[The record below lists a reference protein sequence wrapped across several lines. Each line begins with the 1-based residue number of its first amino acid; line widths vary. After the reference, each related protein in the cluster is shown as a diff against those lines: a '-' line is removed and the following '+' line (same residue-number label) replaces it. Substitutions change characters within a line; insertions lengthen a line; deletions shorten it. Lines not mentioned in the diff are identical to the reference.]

1 MSETGIIKRVW
12 SEDVRRQAYDLWAG
26 PAQQNVSE
34 AARQL
39 SEIVGETVGQT
50 TVHSWSV
57 TDRWKDRQ
65 AVEQL
70 AAVPVLMDQYVA
82 RLWVA
87 VPNAIY
93 TISAIA
99 SGELSAASNAQH
111 VDLDR
116 RLRAATF
123 IVDKAQALL
132 LKQADR
138 TQRTGGRRQAAVAVD
153 LKSMTQE
160 QLRTYEAE
168 LNRDR

>member
-12 SEDVRRQAYDLWAG
+12 SDEVRRQAYELWAG

-70 AAVPVLMDQYVA
+70 AAVPVLMDQYVT

-87 VPNAIY
+87 VPACLS
-93 TISAIA
+93 TISSIA
-99 SGELSAASNAQH
+99 SGTLSGEP

-116 RLRAATF
+116 RLRAAQF
-123 IVDKAQALL
+123 IVDKAQQLL

-138 TQRTGGRRQAAVAVD
+138 TQRTGDRRQAAVAVD
-153 LKSMTQE
+153 LKAMTPE

>member
-1 MSETGIIKRVW
+1 MMSETGIIKRVW
-12 SEDVRRQAYDLWAG
+12 SDEVRRQAYELWAG

-70 AAVPVLMDQYVA
+70 AAVPVLMDQYVT

-87 VPNAIY
+87 VPASLS
-93 TISAIA
+93 TLQSLA
-99 SGELSAASNAQH
+99 SGTLSGDPS
-111 VDLDR
+111 DLDR
-116 RLRAATF
+116 RLRAAQF
-123 IVDKAQALL
+123 IVDKAQQLI
-132 LKQADR
+132 LKQADSS
-138 TQRTGGRRQAAVAVD
+138 RRQGTGNRAAATVD
-153 LKSMTQE
+153 LKAMTPE